1 MPLADFHSDLAQ
13 IHADFPSVLK
23 VAGWNVPCVAS
34 MVTQE
39 ARIDESGMQ
48 IPETWDI
55 VANRRDFVTIPTSR
69 QAVTLDGF
77 ACNVD
82 AVEHDRQTDSIRLT
96 LRRS

>member
-1 MPLADFHSDLAQ
+1 MPLANFQSDLQ
-13 IHADFPSVLK
+13 EIRNDFSSTLTI
-23 VAGWNVPCVAS
+23 AGRNVPCVAS

-55 VANRRDFVTIPTSR
+55 VANKRDFVTIPTSR

-77 ACNVD
+77 ECNVD
-82 AVEHDRQTDSIRLT
+82 SVEHDRQTDSIRLT